1 MHITHNSVHVSE
13 TGCVCN
19 HFTVAQKR
27 SSKLRWCMHRHLRA
41 KPAALSTLLCR
52 ARPVCASVLP
62 QHTSTGALGQGAAL
76 GEMPEELLSVLSLR
90 L

>member
-1 MHITHNSVHVSE
+1 
-13 TGCVCN
+13 
-19 HFTVAQKR
+19 
-27 SSKLRWCMHRHLRA
+27 MHRHLRA

-52 ARPVCASVLP
+52 ARPICESVLP

-76 GEMPEELLSVLSLR
+76 GEMPEELLSVLSLQ